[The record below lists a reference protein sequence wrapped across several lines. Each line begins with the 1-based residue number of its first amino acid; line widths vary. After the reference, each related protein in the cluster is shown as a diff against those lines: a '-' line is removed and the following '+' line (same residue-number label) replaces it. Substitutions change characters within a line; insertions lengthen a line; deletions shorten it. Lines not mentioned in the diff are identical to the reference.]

1 MQDARVTVHVG
12 AFVTCKHV
20 HLLVLLT
27 VFEAAIVSVM
37 ATRGAVFTTVIAAA
51 AAVAVAV
58 AVVIVEVVV
67 SSAFILRVGRVVL
80 VGVCDTAGRLL
91 RDEQRPREDVHQRQV
106 LGVKRLMRTVPQEWE
121 SSFLFIK
128 KDIIQITAKNK
139 QQRPNIKKQVN
150 SHTKL
155 FGW

>member
-51 AAVAVAV
+51 AAAAAV
-58 AVVIVEVVV
+58 AVVIVEAVV

-106 LGVKRLMRTVPQEWE
+106 LGVKRLMRTVPQE
-121 SSFLFIK
+121 
-128 KDIIQITAKNK
+128 
-139 QQRPNIKKQVN
+139 
-150 SHTKL
+150 
-155 FGW
+155 